1 MPEREEIDGMD
12 TTAIYDKDS
21 VYSSTFKVEIWSV
34 HGDIRANSQA
44 TLDSYISK
52 GKTIQ
57 V

>member
-1 MPEREEIDGMD
+1 MD

-44 TLDSYISK
+44 TVDSYISK
-52 GKTIQ
+52 GKTVQ